1 MLRQILYKYKTFFI
15 VLISVFL
22 ATLILLLMDYSL
34 LKSIFS
40 IYYGESNVTEFFR
53 DQGQNIFENSVRVT
67 AFKLI
72 LFRAFYSMLP
82 LVIMIFLFIYYHE
95 KQLPGFLRGLKVF
108 EKNKDLPKILQIG
121 RYGIAFGIFYLIL
134 TFQKDYY
141 YSAFH
146 NCLLGY
152 MPDFFRI
159 ILACLVF
166 LILTCDLKRFGVNL
180 WTFPKR
186 HRYLTIFAFILL
198 ASVLSFVIME
208 FQIGSK
214 TQVFV
219 YLIHTN
225 IMYWLLLQLILL
237 GLTRR
242 PKIGAITSLTLAFAI
257 GLANDIVFQF
267 RGNYIMFGDLTVVRT
282 AMEVAGNYDYK
293 PGFWFWISL
302 AIFIVSVLFV
312 VFIKLPTKRGLLKAE
327 LKKKKCAKMQSDDT
341 SENESEGDAPTGD
354 ASVEEPETIDP
365 DPERK
370 QNDRMEENADPSQ
383 KDDDTTKSSLGKR
396 ILLRIG
402 TTVLIEAALILFIFV
417 TFRSGSFYGYVFG
430 VGWDYNDNVSAVGY
444 LPYFFS
450 NMDSTVRVVVA
461 DYTPEKAKEALEQG
475 SNQYQKEHQTA
486 EEVKHP
492 NIIIVQN
499 EAFAD
504 LRIMADI
511 ETDVDTMPYIHSLS
525 ENVQKGYMNMS
536 VTGGPTA
543 NTEFEVLTRSSLQYM
558 PFGAVPYTQYVKHNT
573 PSLASML
580 KAQSTP
586 YHTVAYHSYY
596 ASGYNRNSVY
606 DYLGFDQKEFED
618 HFLDEYPESE
628 LPRGYMTDEA
638 NYRKVIRLYEENK
651 SSGSPFF
658 CFNVTIQGHGGY
670 TGGPY
675 DLSEKVD
682 VTNFTPTES
691 IRTYLSSV
699 KMSDTAFKGLIE
711 YFEKVEE
718 PTIIFMYGDHQP
730 SFDDEA
736 KELLGQHPAWEAPD
750 LQYVSPYYVPYVIWA
765 NYDIEESDG
774 LIPWGVKA
782 AETDKWDFTG
792 LNKLSTNYA
801 GSYILNLAGVNLSA
815 YDRYLLNLHENVPAI
830 TAIGVW
836 CKDGEGYASASQ
848 SPEAEPLH
856 EMEMIQYNLVFDP
869 ENMLTEYFMPDGG

>member
-1 MLRQILYKYKTFFI
+1 MHRRIWDKYKVIFVI
-15 VLISVFL
+15 LISVII
-22 ATLILLLMDYSL
+22 ATLIILLMDYSL

-40 IYYGESNVTEFFR
+40 IYYGESNVVEYFKE
-53 DQGQNIFENSVRVT
+53 QGQNLFKNSIRVT

-72 LFRAFYSMLP
+72 LFRAFYSMIP
-82 LVIMIFLFIYYHE
+82 LAIMLFLFIYYHE
-95 KQLPGFLRGLKVF
+95 KQLPGFLRKHKVF

-121 RYGIAFGIFYLIL
+121 RYGLAIGIFYLIL

-141 YSAFH
+141 YSTFH

-152 MPDFFRI
+152 VPDFLRI
-159 ILACLVF
+159 ILACLAF
-166 LILTCDLKRFGVNL
+166 LVLTCDLKRFAVDL

-198 ASVLSFVIME
+198 ISVLSFVIME

-225 IMYWLLLQLILL
+225 IMYWLLLQLIIL

-257 GLANDIVFQF
+257 GLANDIVYQF

-302 AIFIVSVLFV
+302 SIFLVSVLFV
-312 VFIKLPTKRGLLKAE
+312 IFIKLPTKRYLLKVQKRKQPAMTE
-327 LKKKKCAKMQSDDT
+327 EVDGEKMK
-341 SENESEGDAPTGD
+341 
-354 ASVEEPETIDP
+354 
-365 DPERK
+365 DPEGAEGTKPSESIDGEKPVEQDPIADKAESSIAAFDMEVSDKRK
-370 QNDRMEENADPSQ
+370 LSR
-383 KDDDTTKSSLGKR
+383 GKR

-402 TTVLIEAALILFIFV
+402 TTILIEAALVLFIV
-417 TFRSGSFYGYVFG
+417 LTFRSGSFYGYVFG
-430 VGWDYNDNVSAVGY
+430 VGWDYNDNVTAVGY

-450 NMDSTVRVVVA
+450 NMDSTVRVEVE
-461 DYTPEKAKEALEQG
+461 DYSPEKAKEELEQG
-475 SNQYQKEHQTA
+475 SNQYKEAHQTT
-486 EEVKHP
+486 EEVKSP

-504 LRIMADI
+504 LRILADI

-536 VTGGPTA
+536 VTGGPTS
-543 NTEFEVLTRSSLQYM
+543 NTEFEVLTRSSLQYL
-558 PFGAVPYTQYVKHNT
+558 PYGAVPYTQYLKHNT
-573 PSLASML
+573 PSLARML
-580 KAQSTP
+580 SAQENP
-586 YHTVAYHSYY
+586 YKTVAYHSYY

-606 DYLGFDQKEFED
+606 DYLGFDQKEFEE
-618 HFLDEYPESE
+618 HFLDEYPESD
-628 LPRGYMTDEA
+628 LPRGYMSDEA
-638 NYRKVIRLYEENK
+638 NYRKVIQLYEANK

-736 KELLGQHPAWEAPD
+736 KELLTQHPAWEDTD
-750 LQYVSPYYVPYVIWA
+750 LQFVSPYYVPYVIWA
-765 NYDIEESDG
+765 NYDIEERDG

-782 AETDKWDFTG
+782 AETEKWDFSG
-792 LNKLSTNYA
+792 LNRLSTNYA
-801 GSYILNLAGVNLSA
+801 GSYILNLAGVELSA
-815 YDRYLLNLHENVPAI
+815 YDRYLLNLHETVPAI

-836 CKDGEGYASASQ
+836 MEDGIGYVSAPQ
-848 SPEAEPLH
+848 SPEAEKLH
-856 EMEMIQYNLVFDP
+856 EMEMIQYNLIFDP
-869 ENMLTEYFMPDGG
+869 ENMLTEYFMPGDG